1 MNGAVDDR
9 SEAARPVTPHDPI
22 EFILSEHLNHR
33 RMCKSLERLAAI
45 TEFDATRITTMLDY
59 IRFDL
64 TLHVIDEE
72 EDFFP
77 LLRTRCLPE
86 DDIGDVLDRLTS
98 EHSADKA
105 LSSGVRDTL
114 NACVILR
121 KPPCAIEGGA
131 ETLLTFAAHERR
143 HLALENAVII
153 PIARLRLSAG
163 DLKSL
168 SERLL
173 ARRRRLTAPGG

>member
-1 MNGAVDDR
+1 MRSAGTVGAD
-9 SEAARPVTPHDPI
+9 AARPVTPHDPL

-33 RMCKSLERLAAI
+33 RMCNALERLAAL
-45 TEFDATRITTMLDY
+45 TEFDAARITAMLDY

-77 LLRTRCLPE
+77 LLRKRCLAE
-86 DDIGDVLDRLTS
+86 DDIDDVLDRLTS
-98 EHSADKA
+98 EHSEDKA
-105 LSSGVRDTL
+105 LSSSVRDTL

-131 ETLLTFAAHERR
+131 EALLTFAAQERR

-153 PIARLRLSAG
+153 PIARLRLNAE
-163 DLKSL
+163 DLHSL
-168 SERLL
+168 SKRLL

>member
-1 MNGAVDDR
+1 M
-9 SEAARPVTPHDPI
+9 
-22 EFILSEHLNHR
+22 
-33 RMCKSLERLAAI
+33 
-45 TEFDATRITTMLDY
+45 TEFDAARITAMLDY

-77 LLRTRCLPE
+77 LLRKRCLAE
-86 DDIGDVLDRLTS
+86 DDIDDVLDRLTS

-105 LSSGVRDTL
+105 LSSGIRDTL

-131 ETLLTFAAHERR
+131 EALRTFAAQERR

-153 PIARLRLSAG
+153 PIARLRLNAD